1 MRIQVPALGPRP
13 NTSLLASLR
22 GGAALSSSGHVRV
35 APTLNVKFGFS
46 GPIANNI
53 WAIGDIIDWDEQHM
67 LFKAKAHV
75 DIVYKNLLAAT
86 SGSKVVEYKSGM
98 ELILI
103 TVGPVC
109 FSLPP

>member
-1 MRIQVPALGPRP
+1 
-13 NTSLLASLR
+13 LLASLR

-35 APTLNVKFGFS
+35 TPTLNVKFGFS

-67 LFKAKAHV
+67 FFKASAHV
-75 DIVYKNLLAAT
+75 DIVFKNLLAAT
-86 SGSKVVEYKSGM
+86 SGSKLVKYKGTM
-98 ELILI
+98 EMILI

-109 FSLPP
+109 FFFSP